1 LVREVTGMKPKER
14 YYRFR
19 APRRALLALR
29 GRLVSEGRYF
39 KTWVVEV
46 LEAAARGEVP
56 TEAPPTESNGGMRW
70 VSLRLRPREV
80 RAYERAQHALRA
92 QGRTVA
98 WLLRT
103 RIAEEVH
110 RHAGS
115 ESVPVVRR

>member
-1 LVREVTGMKPKER
+1 MPKER

-19 APRRALLALR
+19 APRRALLTLR

-39 KTWVVEV
+39 KAWVVEV
-46 LEAAARGEVP
+46 LEAAARGEMP
-56 TEAPPTESNGGMRW
+56 SGAHSAESNGGMRW
-70 VSLRLRPREV
+70 VSLRLGPREARV
-80 RAYERAQHALRA
+80 YENAQRVLRA
-92 QGRTVA
+92 QGRNVA

-115 ESVPVVRR
+115 ESLPVVRR